1 MDHLDEVELF
11 IFLLVVQA
19 SAHVYEV
26 DVFSPEGGH
35 FALHVQVFEQ
45 CEVVRF
51 KHTKDVAN
59 WFERVGHIFFI
70 DLLCLE
76 STSSIQCQMSG
87 SLLLKFIFLLLMR
100 LCVSGLLHLEQI
112 VLRNLDPKIGPL
124 VLDEAMQALK
134 DDFLLI
140 DILGQWKELAF
151 ILLLFLPHLLV

>member
-59 WFERVGHIFFI
+59 
-70 DLLCLE
+70 
-76 STSSIQCQMSG
+76 
-87 SLLLKFIFLLLMR
+87 
-100 LCVSGLLHLEQI
+100 
-112 VLRNLDPKIGPL
+112 
-124 VLDEAMQALK
+124 
-134 DDFLLI
+134 
-140 DILGQWKELAF
+140 
-151 ILLLFLPHLLV
+151 

>member
-26 DVFSPEGGH
+26 DVFSSKGGH

-59 WFERVGHIFFI
+59 
-70 DLLCLE
+70 
-76 STSSIQCQMSG
+76 
-87 SLLLKFIFLLLMR
+87 
-100 LCVSGLLHLEQI
+100 
-112 VLRNLDPKIGPL
+112 
-124 VLDEAMQALK
+124 
-134 DDFLLI
+134 
-140 DILGQWKELAF
+140 
-151 ILLLFLPHLLV
+151 